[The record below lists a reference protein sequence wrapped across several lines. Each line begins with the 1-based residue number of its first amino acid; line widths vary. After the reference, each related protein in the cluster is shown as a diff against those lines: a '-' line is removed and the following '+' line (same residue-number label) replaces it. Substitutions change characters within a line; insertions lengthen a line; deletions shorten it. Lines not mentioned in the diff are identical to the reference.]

1 VSALRSTR
9 DVIVRA
15 SDIAAAKRFYH
26 EVMGFPI
33 TTEQPALLGFDTGS
47 FTLYV
52 ERGTEDATPVFDF
65 EHDGMQENKARL
77 VAAGCEIVEVNPAIP
92 RCYLRD
98 PFGLVF
104 NLAED

>member
-1 VSALRSTR
+1 MGALRSTR

-15 SDIAAAKRFYH
+15 ADLSAAKKFYN
-26 EVMGFPI
+26 EIMGFSI
-33 TTEQPALLGFDTGS
+33 STEQPALLGFDTGS

-52 ERGTEDATPVFDF
+52 ESGREDATPVFDF
-65 EHDGMQENKARL
+65 EHDGKQKNKARL
-77 VAAGCEIVEVNPAIP
+77 VAAGCEVIEDNPAIP